1 MDESAYLALFTVIS
15 FTMLSLGSLVLALI
29 TRQAKG
35 NRSFAIILALFSMIL
50 GGYVAVAIDQRGVIA
65 ALIGA
70 IALIISLR
78 RSRRQSDE

>member
-29 TRQAKG
+29 TRQAEG

-50 GGYVAVAIDQRGVIA
+50 GGYVTVAIDQRGVIA
-65 ALIGA
+65 ALVGA
-70 IALIISLR
+70 VALIISLR
-78 RSRRQSDE
+78 RSRRQ